1 MEDNALDTSYFLPI
15 DTQGTET
22 EYLVELARNVGNY
35 LYEYKDQFKD
45 ESGAND
51 KLNLGIM
58 AQQVAQVPGLNAAII
73 QNPNDGSLSVD
84 ANRLALSTLGY
95 VATLARLVLDMRGID
110 YDRPDKEMAGNIPDS
125 RADGNGNGGILM
137 ATPHNS
143 ANRGDFGKTVLTRAE
158 EITRSTEAQIFV
170 CYFKAVC
177 GSDHC
182 INTCFGIFA
191 FIIGNKDTV

>member
-1 MEDNALDTSYFLPI
+1 MEGNDALDTSYFLPI

-35 LYEYKDQFKD
+35 LYEYKDQFKN

-110 YDRPDKEMAGNIPDS
+110 YDRPDKEMAGNISDS
-125 RADGNGNGGILM
+125 GTDRNGNGG
-137 ATPHNS
+137 ATGRNTESGTTETGRPEVSNE
-143 ANRGDFGKTVLTRAE
+143 TRPLPIQDRVAPTNE
-158 EITRSTEAQIFV
+158 TSTDDVYAR
-170 CYFKAVC
+170 AVNV
-177 GSDHC
+177 GE
-182 INTCFGIFA
+182 
-191 FIIGNKDTV
+191 